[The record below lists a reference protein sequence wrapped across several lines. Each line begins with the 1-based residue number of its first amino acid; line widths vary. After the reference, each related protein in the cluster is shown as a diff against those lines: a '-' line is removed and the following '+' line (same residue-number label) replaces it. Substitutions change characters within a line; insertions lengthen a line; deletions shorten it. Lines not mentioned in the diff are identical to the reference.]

1 LAFFRARRV
10 AAEDNPI
17 MGVAIGLGLAIVISV
32 VVEKVRSRSRTRA
45 AQPEDDRQEVH

>member
-1 LAFFRARRV
+1 MAFFRARRV

-32 VVEKVRSRSRTRA
+32 VVEKVRCQA